1 MDILIIGGTR
11 NMGHFL
17 SLALLDAGHTVTVLN
32 RGITRDDLPDTVE
45 RLRADRTIPAQLEQ
59 AIGGRT
65 FDAVVDF
72 VMFNGEQARVA
83 VDLFQDRTDHYI
95 YISSG
100 QVYLLL
106 AKANRP
112 YSEED
117 YEGDLIPEP
126 PLNTYDHE
134 EWLYG
139 MQKRR
144 AEDTFAH
151 AHAEKAF
158 PYTSLRLPMVNGE
171 RDPFNRLYAYMLR
184 LRDNGPILV
193 PDAPDYPLRHVYS
206 GDVVR
211 VIVDLLE
218 SGDAKGGAYNLSQDE
233 TVALSEFLHL
243 LGEQM
248 DIEPDILRVSR
259 GLLEAN
265 GFLPDCSPFSDKWMS
280 ELDNTRSK
288 TDLGV
293 SYTALRTYI
302 ENIVTHYQNNPPK
315 QPTSYRRRQSER
327 QFAGSHR
334 QNS

>member
-17 SLALLDAGHTVTVLN
+17 TLALLDAGHTVTVLN
-32 RGITRDDLPDTVE
+32 RGITRDDLPDSVE

-59 AIGGRT
+59 ALGGRS

-72 VMFNGEQARVA
+72 VMFDGEQARVA
-83 VDLFQDRTDHYI
+83 VDLFKERTDHYI
-95 YISSG
+95 FISSG

-106 AKANRP
+106 AKENRP
-112 YSEED
+112 FSEDD

-144 AEDTFAH
+144 AEDTLAH
-151 AHAEKAF
+151 AHAESDF
-158 PYTSLRLPMVNGE
+158 PYTSLRLPMVNSE

-184 LRDNGPILV
+184 LRDGGPILV
-193 PDAPDYPLRHVYS
+193 PEAPDYPLRHVYG

-218 SGDAKGGAYNLSQDE
+218 TGAGKGSAFNLSQDE
-233 TVALSEFLHL
+233 TVSLPEFLGL
-243 LGEQM
+243 LGEHM
-248 DIEPDILRVSR
+248 DIEPDILHVPRS
-259 GLLEAN
+259 LLEAN

-293 SYTALRTYI
+293 SYTALHVYI
-302 ENIVTHYQNNPPK
+302 ENIVTHYQDNPPT
-315 QPTSYRRRQSER
+315 QPTSYQRRQSER
-327 QFAGSHR
+327 QFAESHR
-334 QNS
+334 